1 MVKRGHEVDLEYSRK
16 LILDKMNAFFGY
28 VVVEKI
34 KLITFEEEQVEF
46 KEKINK
52 KDVTKRKYTEK
63 ITSIKNDK
71 VKKSLLEL
79 SRLFKKK

>member
-1 MVKRGHEVDLEYSRK
+1 MEYSRK

-28 VVVEKI
+28 IVVEKI
-34 KLITFEEEQVEF
+34 KLITFEEEQVKF

-63 ITSIKNDK
+63 NYKY
-71 VKKSLLEL
+71 KK
-79 SRLFKKK
+79 